1 MKNMQLTSKIHNIS
15 ELKSIL
21 SRKEKTNDTLV
32 ELFERFKVKRINGF
46 FDNVKSKGIG
56 AYNVVFGLLLTRL
69 LSVTVRGML
78 LGGYKELSPTKKDTY
93 YRLKNDSRID
103 WRKFLYSFIYR
114 YIQLVKRHTNVT
126 GDRIKC
132 LIIDDSLLEKTGR
145 KIEFVGRLFD
155 HVTHRYILGIRM
167 LTLGFWDGV
176 SFNALDFSLHREN
189 GKNPNRPFG
198 MTKKELRKQYHK
210 KRESK
215 TPGAKRAKELDTDKI
230 STAILMVKRA
240 VKHRITVDYALMDSW
255 FVCEKMILA
264 IQKIKKTVHLL
275 GTCKMD
281 KRKYNFLGK
290 DLTAKELLNK
300 FKDSKLN
307 KRCRNTKSRYIA
319 LNVRYKD
326 IPMQLFFSKY
336 SRKKDWVLL
345 VTTDMS
351 INYLKAVEIY
361 QIRWSI
367 EVFFKESKQ
376 FLQLGKSQSNDFD
389 AQIAD
394 TTVSIIVYLLLN
406 LHKRFS
412 DYETL
417 GEIFREENQQL
428 RELTLWE
435 KLWGFFLEII
445 MLLAELFDTDIEDLL
460 FKAITDE
467 AGEEK
472 LILILE
478 CLHNAQIEQK
488 AD

>member
-32 ELFERFKVKRINGF
+32 ELFERFKIKRINEF

-78 LGGYKELSPTKKDTY
+78 FGGHKELSSTKKDTY

-103 WRKFLYSFIYR
+103 WRKFLYLFIYR
-114 YIQLVKRHTNVT
+114 YIQLVKRHSNVNE
-126 GDRIKC
+126 DRIKC

-155 HVTHRYILGIRM
+155 HVSHGYLLGIRM

-176 SFNALDFSLHREN
+176 SFNALDFSLHREK

-198 MTKKELRKQYHK
+198 MTKKELKKQYHK
-210 KRESK
+210 KRDSK
-215 TPGAKRAKELDTDKI
+215 TPGAKRIKELDTDKI
-230 STAILMVKRA
+230 STAIQMIKRA
-240 VKHRITVDYALMDSW
+240 VKHGITVKYALMDSW

-281 KRKYNFLGK
+281 KRRYNFLGK
-290 DLTAKELLNK
+290 ELTAKELLNK
-300 FKDSKLN
+300 YKESKLN

-326 IPMQLFFSKY
+326 IEMQLFFSKY
-336 SRKKDWVLL
+336 SKKKD
-345 VTTDMS
+345 
-351 INYLKAVEIY
+351 
-361 QIRWSI
+361 
-367 EVFFKESKQ
+367 
-376 FLQLGKSQSNDFD
+376 
-389 AQIAD
+389 
-394 TTVSIIVYLLLN
+394 
-406 LHKRFS
+406 
-412 DYETL
+412 
-417 GEIFREENQQL
+417 
-428 RELTLWE
+428 
-435 KLWGFFLEII
+435 
-445 MLLAELFDTDIEDLL
+445 
-460 FKAITDE
+460 
-467 AGEEK
+467 
-472 LILILE
+472 
-478 CLHNAQIEQK
+478 
-488 AD
+488 